1 GYPAPGGATSAY
13 LLEHDGF
20 SLLVDMGSGAL
31 SKVQKYIHVTDID
44 AVILSHY
51 HHDHIA
57 DIGVLQF
64 AWLVQSYLQGQD
76 DVLPMYGHAA
86 DEKGCESATQYYAEV
101 IAYHP
106 SETLTVGPFT
116 ISFLTAVH
124 PGPCYGFRI
133 TAGERAIVY
142 TAATSYQDEWISFAH
157 GADFP

>member
-1 GYPAPGGATSAY
+1 TRRSSDLGYPAPGGATSAY

-76 DVLPMYGHAA
+76 NVLPTYGHIQ
-86 DEKGCESATQYYAEV
+86 DEKEFESITHDYTEG
-101 IAYHP
+101 IAYDTY
-106 SETLTVGPFT
+106 ETLTVGPIT
-116 ISFLTAVH
+116 IALLKTANHV
-124 PGPCYGFRI
+124 P
-133 TAGERAIVY
+133 
-142 TAATSYQDEWISFAH
+142 
-157 GADFP
+157 